1 MLFILV
7 GFFRF
12 AFQFLTKGDD
22 VIFQV
27 FLGLWVVEAVFD
39 RGFHVAILVTNIV
52 ALALEL
58 ASKDTLGL
66 VEGIDGIG
74 QLDLIAG
81 TWFLSFQEVKN
92 LRSQEVAAND
102 G

>member
-52 ALALEL
+52 SLTLEL

-74 QLDLIAG
+74 QLDLTA
-81 TWFLSFQEVKN
+81 
-92 LRSQEVAAND
+92 
-102 G
+102 